1 MLDATVTREM
11 RCVHLAG
18 HSPLKNT
25 GAVIDAW
32 RHDPTLPPLTI
43 ISASHYEVPAGVRM
57 LTGYLTDAELT
68 RELNA
73 ARIHLCPS
81 AAEGWGHYITEAL
94 TIGATVIATD
104 GSPMNEQV
112 RPEHGILLPPSA
124 IGRRHYAAHHHID
137 PSAIINAV
145 RHAVS
150 LPLPNITTRWASW
163 PRARARPQ
171 RTLPYHRARPP
182 TKGMMGT
189 FAYADPPYVGQ
200 ARRHYGK
207 HKDYAAEVDHAELIG
222 RLERDYDGWAPSASM
237 KSIPTLARMLPPDV
251 LTLAWVK
258 PIAPPMGTIGTIRGS
273 PCSCVRCAAPGP
285 GMSRRTWFCLRRSSH
300 SGRSQRVTS

>member
-1 MLDATVTREM
+1 MKINLVSRDNGVGLSRDMDLLESIFTPAGHSVIRVNWQERAMRRADVAIFLELFSPALMPYAAKHIGIFNLEWFVPKWKPYMSRFRQLWAKSLEAYETMRRWGLRNVHHTGFLSRDMLDATVTREM

-43 ISASHYEVPAGVRM
+43 ISANHYEVPAGVRM

-150 LPLPNITTRWASW
+150 LP
-163 PRARARPQ
+163 
-171 RTLPYHRARPP
+171 
-182 TKGMMGT
+182 
-189 FAYADPPYVGQ
+189 VE
-200 ARRHYGK
+200 RHDEIGK
-207 HKDYAAEVDHAELIG
+207 LG
-222 RLERDYDGWAPSASM
+222 REHV
-237 KSIPTLARMLPPDV
+237 LARNE
-251 LTLAWVK
+251 
-258 PIAPPMGTIGTIRGS
+258 RF
-273 PCSCVRCAAPGP
+273 
-285 GMSRRTWFCLRRSSH
+285 RTTALDLLRRA
-300 SGRSQRVTS
+300 

>member
-1 MLDATVTREM
+1 MKINLVSRDNGVGLSRDMDLLESIFTPAGHDVIRVSWQERTMRRADVAIFLELFSPALMPYAAKHIGIFNLEWFIPKWKPYMKHFRQMWAKSLEAYETMRRWGLRNVHHTGFLSRDMLDATVEREL

-43 ISASHYEVPAGVRM
+43 ISANHYEVPVGVRM

-145 RHAVS
+145 RHAAA
-150 LPLPNITTRWASW
+150 LP
-163 PRARARPQ
+163 
-171 RTLPYHRARPP
+171 
-182 TKGMMGT
+182 
-189 FAYADPPYVGQ
+189 VE
-200 ARRHYGK
+200 RHDEIGK
-207 HKDYAAEVDHAELIG
+207 LG
-222 RLERDYDGWAPSASM
+222 REHV
-237 KSIPTLARMLPPDV
+237 LARNE
-251 LTLAWVK
+251 
-258 PIAPPMGTIGTIRGS
+258 RF
-273 PCSCVRCAAPGP
+273 
-285 GMSRRTWFCLRRSSH
+285 RTTALDLLRRA
-300 SGRSQRVTS
+300 